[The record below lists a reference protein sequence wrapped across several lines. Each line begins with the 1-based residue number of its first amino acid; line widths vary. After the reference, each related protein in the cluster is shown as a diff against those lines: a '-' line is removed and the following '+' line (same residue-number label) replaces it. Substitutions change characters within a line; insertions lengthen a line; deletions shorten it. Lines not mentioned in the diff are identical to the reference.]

1 MTATRGEQIPNT
13 QLVTAESLKYICTMI
28 LIQPDGNAA
37 AFLTCCMAAASSMT
51 FTKNVEGEERVL
63 RAKIHPKSSLQ
74 WTKATQRC
82 CKTAS

>member
-1 MTATRGEQIPNT
+1 MTATRGGQIPNT

-63 RAKIHPKSSLQ
+63 RAQNTSKFFSSMDQSYPKVL
-74 WTKATQRC
+74 
-82 CKTAS
+82 